1 MACLDRVGTV
11 RSVHD
16 AEPLALDRE
25 PLLAPCPR
33 LPLWADDTLLAVGYS
48 TVGAVTASY
57 RPGNPV
63 GWVLCSIGLTWGVA
77 HLACEYATYALLA
90 APGSRLRKDA
100 KVTEYRANRA
110 ICRKLAWYL
119 NPNLTP

>member
-1 MACLDRVGTV
+1 
-11 RSVHD
+11 
-16 AEPLALDRE
+16 
-25 PLLAPCPR
+25 
-33 LPLWADDTLLAVGYS
+33 
-48 TVGAVTASY
+48 VGALTASR

-63 GWVLCSIGLTWGVA
+63 DWVLCSIGLTWGVA